1 MAFGVIVQKV
11 IDRWRRK
18 LYISA
23 MLATRISER
32 KRNDFTALSRN
43 AWGFFIAKNNPQTT
57 AKLFGDFSLTIETE

>member
-1 MAFGVIVQKV
+1 
-11 IDRWRRK
+11 
-18 LYISA
+18 
-23 MLATRISER
+23 MLATRTSER